1 MVKVKAKDLRKKD
14 EEGLLKQLEELKSEL
29 AQLRVAKVAG
39 GAPSKIGQIRV
50 NRKGIARILTILHEK
65 KRSAKKEE
73 HKDKKYKPTDLRKR
87 LTRAKRRELTKEEAN
102 KLPLRLLK
110 KKLNFP
116 QRKFAVA

>member
-14 EEGLLKQLEELKSEL
+14 AEALLKQLEEQKSEL
-29 AQLRVAKVAG
+29 AQLRVAKVSG
-39 GAPSKIGQIRV
+39 GAPSKLSQIRV
-50 NRKGIARILTILHEK
+50 TRKNIARILTILHASK
-65 KRSAKKEE
+65 KAAKKDEF
-73 HKDKKYKPTDLRKR
+73 KDKKYKPIDLRKR
-87 LTRAKRRELTKEEAN
+87 LTRAKRRELTKEEAS

>member
-14 EEGLLKQLEELKSEL
+14 AEALLKQLEEQKSEL
-29 AQLRVAKVAG
+29 AQLRVAKVSG
-39 GAPSKIGQIRV
+39 GAPSKLSQIRV
-50 NRKGIARILTILHEK
+50 TRKNIARILTILHQSK
-65 KRSAKKEE
+65 KAAKKDEF
-73 HKDKKYKPTDLRKR
+73 KDKKYKPIDLRKR

>member
-14 EEGLLKQLEELKSEL
+14 AEALLKQLEEQKSEL
-29 AQLRVAKVAG
+29 AQLRVAKVSG
-39 GAPSKIGQIRV
+39 GAPSKLSQIRV
-50 NRKGIARILTILHEK
+50 TRKNIARILTILHQS
-65 KRSAKKEE
+65 KRAAKKDEF
-73 HKDKKYKPTDLRKR
+73 KDKKYNPTDLRKR
-87 LTRAKRRELTKEEAN
+87 LTRAKRRELTKEEAS